1 MDKFDIRSAKLIGIF
16 VVVILLTVS
25 YLGYI
30 SSVYEKRSEKTK
42 NEIVVQDVKSEENTE
57 EKSAVDD
64 EAEYIEEK
72 DAVKE
77 EKYEEV
83 RHLYRDDSLNFDE
96 EEKPSKKAFK
106 ELEPIDDGKDISSDS
121 NIGTDELSKVL
132 SEAAENQTNKN
143 YEVAIAAYKKA
154 VELTDDK
161 FVQADCYE
169 SLADIFAQT
178 KKYGSAMGYAQKA
191 YNIKVTP
198 KREFMLAKLYYK
210 TGSTERALQKAE
222 EIFKKDFVE

>member
-16 VVVILLTVS
+16 VIVILLTVS

-30 SSVYEKRSEKTK
+30 STAYEKRSEKVKQDTK
-42 NEIVVQDVKSEENTE
+42 IEEVKSEEKTVANQ
-57 EKSAVDD
+57 D
-64 EAEYIEEK
+64 AEYAEEK
-72 DAVKE
+72 DAVEE

-83 RHLYRDDSLNFDE
+83 RNLYRDDSLNFDE
-96 EEKPSKKAFK
+96 EEKPAKKQFK
-106 ELEPIDDGKDISSDS
+106 ELEPIDDSNGISPNLDM
-121 NIGTDELSKVL
+121 GADVLSKTL
-132 SEAAENQTNKN
+132 SEAAENQSNKN
-143 YEVAIAAYKKA
+143 YEVAIVAYKKA

-161 FVQADCYE
+161 FVKADCYE

-222 EIFKKDFVE
+222 EIFKKDFAE

>member
-16 VVVILLTVS
+16 VIVILLTVS

-30 SSVYEKRSEKTK
+30 STAYEKRSEKVKQDTK
-42 NEIVVQDVKSEENTE
+42 IEEVKSEEKTVANQ
-57 EKSAVDD
+57 D
-64 EAEYIEEK
+64 AEYAEEK
-72 DAVKE
+72 DAVEE

-83 RHLYRDDSLNFDE
+83 RNLYRDDSLNFDE
-96 EEKPSKKAFK
+96 EEKPAKKQFK
-106 ELEPIDDGKDISSDS
+106 ELEPIDDSNGISPNLDM
-121 NIGTDELSKVL
+121 GADELSKTL
-132 SEAAENQTNKN
+132 SEAAENQSNKN
-143 YEVAIAAYKKA
+143 YEVAIVAYKKA

-161 FVQADCYE
+161 FVKADCYE

-222 EIFKKDFVE
+222 EIFKKDFAE

>member
-16 VVVILLTVS
+16 VLVILITVS

-30 SSVYEKRSEKTK
+30 SSVYEKRSEKSK
-42 NEIVVQDVKSEENTE
+42 NEIVVEEVKTE
-57 EKSAVDD
+57 EKTFVEDD
-64 EAEYIEEK
+64 AEYVEEK
-72 DAVKE
+72 DAVEE

-121 NIGTDELSKVL
+121 NKGTDELSKVL

-154 VELTDDK
+154 VELADDK
-161 FVQADCYE
+161 FVKADCYE

-222 EIFKKDFVE
+222 EIFKKDFAE

>member
-1 MDKFDIRSAKLIGIF
+1 MDKFDIRSAKLIGIL

-42 NEIVVQDVKSEENTE
+42 NEIVVEDVKTE
-57 EKSAVDD
+57 EKAVIEDD
-64 EAEYIEEK
+64 AEYVEEK
-72 DAVKE
+72 DAVEE

-83 RHLYRDDSLNFDE
+83 RHLYRDDSLNFNE
-96 EEKPSKKAFK
+96 KEEKTSKKAFK
-106 ELEPIDDGKDISSDS
+106 ELEPLDDGKDISSDS
-121 NIGTDELSKVL
+121 NIRTDELNIVL

-161 FVQADCYE
+161 FVKADCYE

-178 KKYGSAMGYAQKA
+178 KKYVSAMGYAQKA

-210 TGSTERALQKAE
+210 TGSTERAMQKAE
-222 EIFKKDFVE
+222 EIFKKDFAEQ